1 MSTIQRR
8 RLEPEARRQ
17 EILEAAERL
26 LREHGPGVRIDDVVR
41 EAGVARGT
49 FYLYFPTWDD
59 LLDALRARLFEAFDT
74 TYPLPTEVERPVDWP
89 AALDWLVGAFVDF
102 TIGLGGIHDAVFHSD
117 FAQRRPS
124 GDDAVL
130 RLSAI
135 IRAGQEAGSFAAA
148 VDPDPTARL
157 LFALIH
163 EATDAIAAGEDRDRM
178 QDALRR
184 ILRRSL
190 CA

>member
-17 EILEAAERL
+17 EILEAAESL
-26 LREHGPGVRIDDVVR
+26 LRTEGPGVRIDDVVR

-59 LLDALRARLFEAFDT
+59 LLDAVRARLFEAFDT
-74 TYPLPTEVERPVDWP
+74 TYPLPTEIERPVDWP
-89 AALDWLVGAFVDF
+89 AALDWLVGAFADF

-117 FAQRRPS
+117 FAQRRPG

-135 IRAGQEAGSFAAA
+135 IRAGQEAGAFAA
-148 VDPDPTARL
+148 VDPEPTARL
-157 LFALIH
+157 LFAAIH
-163 EATDAIAAGEDRDRM
+163 EATDAVASGQDRDRM
-178 QDALRR
+178 LDALRH
-184 ILRRSL
+184 ILRRTL